1 MLVLPA
7 SLISARSSS
16 GCRVVIAL
24 KTPYDD
30 GTTHVVLSPMEF
42 MGRLAALVPRPRVNL
57 TRFHGVFS
65 PNSKLREY
73 VVPQKPVEEQE
84 NPKPKAY
91 SMTWAQRLKRVFA
104 IEIEKCEKCGGP
116 VRIIASIEDPEEDP
130 DVIQKILK
138 HLGLDQ
144 DRDPQ
149 NRSPPSDQTDQQTTL
164 F

>member
-1 MLVLPA
+1 
-7 SLISARSSS
+7 
-16 GCRVVIAL
+16 
-24 KTPYDD
+24 
-30 GTTHVVLSPMEF
+30 MEF

-73 VVPQKPVEEQE
+73 VVPQRSVEEQE

-91 SMTWAQRLKRVFA
+91 SMTWTQRLKRVFA

-116 VRIIASIEDPEEDP
+116 VRIIASIEDP

-144 DRDPQ
+144 PGDTPI
-149 NRSPPSDQTDQQTTL
+149 RSPPSVLSDDSSTL
-164 F
+164 L

>member
-1 MLVLPA
+1 
-7 SLISARSSS
+7 
-16 GCRVVIAL
+16 
-24 KTPYDD
+24 
-30 GTTHVVLSPMEF
+30 
-42 MGRLAALVPRPRVNL
+42 
-57 TRFHGVFS
+57 VFS

-84 NPKPKAY
+84 SPKPKAY

-104 IEIEKCEKCGGP
+104 IDIEKCEKCGGP
-116 VRIIASIEDPEEDP
+116 VRIIASIEDP

-144 DRDPQ
+144 VGYPR
-149 NRSPPSDQTDQQTTL
+149 NRSPPSNLTDQQTTL